1 LLATLTRAG
10 IPWAIA
16 TSGRMET
23 TAPDLAA
30 LGVDPAKMPVV
41 TRDQVK

>member
-1 LLATLTRAG
+1 MLNWLSQAG

-23 TAPDLAA
+23 TAVNMAW
-30 LGVDPAKMPVV
+30 LGSI
-41 TRDQVK
+41 RI